1 MDHVAELL
9 DTCETAAAHNLH
21 TRQLQLQEISRE
33 REEHFQV
40 NAASQFFFLFSLF
53 CSHINIILYYILYSI
68 PYTCF
73 TCVCVTYRH
82 IRHSAGRLFSAFRRV
97 IPSHALT
104 SRLSSPICPPTRQ
117 LWSRKAKGAHPFIN
131 PIKRD
136 FVALSAPR
144 SIISIKRSI
153 IVYSLYTTCEIV
165 VHAML

>member
-1 MDHVAELL
+1 MAVATTVLYEVYMDHVAELL

-73 TCVCVTYRH
+73 TCVCVTYRY
-82 IRHSAGRLFSAFRRV
+82 IRHSAGRLFSALRRV

-104 SRLSSPICPPTRQ
+104 SRLSSPISPPTCQ
-117 LWSRKAKGAHPFIN
+117 LWSMVKKSKRRASFYKSDKKGLCCPFC
-131 PIKRD
+131 P
-136 FVALSAPR
+136 ALYY
-144 SIISIKRSI
+144 K
-153 IVYSLYTTCEIV
+153 YKT
-165 VHAML
+165 